1 MKLYHMS
8 DSLQAGMELVSDFKR
23 NAGLA
28 EPFVKALRFN
38 RDVFFAMMLNAYYF
52 GEVLAKY
59 KMTGMPTNE
68 TKWACE
74 GVFEFIR
81 RTEFPDQCS
90 RLKSNYY
97 YDTLEKCGKL
107 YRDGWANASEEKRQ
121 KIRLFEVE
129 VDGRIGKYD
138 MVLFDKAY
146 DLLADLQSPDGIT
159 EIFDLARAYFQG
171 TYTSNPIIE
180 ILSDGKARAI
190 NDMGLVEKFGPNLSS
205 DVS

>member
-8 DSLQAGMELVSDFKR
+8 DSLSVGTELVPDYKR

-28 EPFVKALRFN
+28 EPFVKALQLN
-38 RDVFFAMMLNAYYF
+38 QDVFFAMMLNAFYF

-59 KMTGMPTNE
+59 KMNGMPTNE

-74 GVFEFIR
+74 GLFEYIR

-97 YDTLEKCGKL
+97 YDTLENCKKL
-107 YRDGWANASEEKRQ
+107 YFEDWGNASEEERQ

-129 VDGRIGKYD
+129 VDGKMCKYD
-138 MVLFDKAY
+138 MILFDKAF
-146 DLLADLQSPDGIT
+146 DLLADLESPDGIA
-159 EIFDLARAYFQG
+159 EIYDIARAYFRG
-171 TYTSNPIIE
+171 TFSQDSIIE
-180 ILSDGKARAI
+180 ILSDGKATAI
-190 NDMGLVEKFGPNLSS
+190 KDISTLLA
-205 DVS
+205 